1 MRVIS
6 KKRLR
11 DFWETLPAAKASLEQ
26 WHKVVSGANWH
37 HFAELR
43 NTFNHA
49 DVATTDQGH
58 PVVIFDVGGNKYRI
72 VAALHYDGNICYVL
86 RVLTHKQYD
95 TNRWKMEL

>member
-11 DFWETLPAAKASLEQ
+11 DFWEILPAARTSLEQ
-26 WHKVVSGANWH
+26 WYKVVRGADWL

-72 VAALHYDGNICYVL
+72 IAALHYDRNICYVL
-86 RVLTHKQYD
+86 RVLTHKQYVA
-95 TNRWKMEL
+95 NRWKREL

>member
-11 DFWETLPAAKASLEQ
+11 DFWETLPAARVSLEQ
-26 WHKVVSGANWH
+26 WHKVVSGANWL

-43 NTFNHA
+43 TTFNHA
-49 DVATTDQGH
+49 DVATTEKGH

-72 VAALHYDGNICYVL
+72 IAALHYNQGICYVL
-86 RVLTHKQYD
+86 RVLTHQHYD
-95 TNRWKMEL
+95 TDQWKREL

>member
-6 KKRLR
+6 KKRLQ
-11 DFWETLPAAKASLEQ
+11 DFWQDLPAAKTSLEQ
-26 WHKVVSGANWH
+26 WYKVVSGAKWR

-43 NTFNHA
+43 RTFNHA
-49 DVATTDQGH
+49 DLATTNKGY

-72 VAALHYDGNICYVL
+72 ISALHYDRGICYVL

-95 TNRWKMEL
+95 TNQWKKDL

>member
-6 KKRLR
+6 KKRLQ
-11 DFWETLPAAKASLEQ
+11 DFWQILPAARTSLEQ
-26 WHKVVSGANWH
+26 WYKVVNGAEWF

-43 NTFNHA
+43 KTFNHA
-49 DVATTDQGH
+49 DIATTAKGY

-72 VAALHYDGNICYVL
+72 IAALHYDRKICYVL

-95 TNRWKMEL
+95 TNQWKKEL